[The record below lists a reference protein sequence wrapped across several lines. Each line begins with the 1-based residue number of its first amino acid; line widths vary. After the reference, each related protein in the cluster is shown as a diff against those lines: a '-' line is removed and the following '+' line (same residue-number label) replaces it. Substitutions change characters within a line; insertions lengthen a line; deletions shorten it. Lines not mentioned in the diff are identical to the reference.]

1 MTFLQCLLI
10 WSEKSPRAELD
21 GSGDTHA
28 AHRAARSPG
37 LMRVEDPTF
46 LSCLPT
52 QEVCASVC
60 SGHSACS
67 SLQNTAGKMGQ
78 GRKQALNTGRGRRLT
93 AGLLAT
99 SL

>member
-1 MTFLQCLLI
+1 
-10 WSEKSPRAELD
+10 
-21 GSGDTHA
+21 
-28 AHRAARSPG
+28 
-37 LMRVEDPTF
+37 MRVEDPTF

-60 SGHSACS
+60 SGHSARS